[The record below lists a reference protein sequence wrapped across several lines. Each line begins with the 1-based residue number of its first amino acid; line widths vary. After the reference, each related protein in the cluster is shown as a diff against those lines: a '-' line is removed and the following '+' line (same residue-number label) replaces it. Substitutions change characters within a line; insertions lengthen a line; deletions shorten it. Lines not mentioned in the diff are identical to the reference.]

1 MSKKSR
7 KRNRKILGALAAGL
21 GAVALANRKSRA
33 ASIADNEAKE
43 SGFGQMKLKDYGPH
57 TIGGG
62 TKPVLKAPIKRPR
75 KTLASPKWNK
85 MDTSEV
91 TPNIDQRTYSEMGTG
106 KTLASPKWNKM
117 NTSGVTLSTPKKV
130 TPWIKKKVTP
140 IIDQRTYSD
149 FGLSPWGAK
158 KGGRAGH
165 SSGGKVKLAKRGLG
179 RAFTKAKK

>member
-7 KRNRKILGALAAGL
+7 RRNKKILGALAAGL

-33 ASIADNEAKE
+33 ASIKDNEANE

-75 KTLASPKWNK
+75 KTLASDKWNK
-85 MDTSEV
+85 MDVSEVTIPETKKVRPWVSKKSIPSWNNMDTSEV
-91 TPNIDQRTYSEMGTG
+91 TIPAPSLKE
-106 KTLASPKWNKM
+106 
-117 NTSGVTLSTPKKV
+117 KV
-130 TPWIKKKVTP
+130 TPWIKKKAP
-140 IIDQRTYSD
+140 PRTYND
-149 FGLSPWGAK
+149 FGLSPFAAK

-165 SSGGKVKLAKRGLG
+165 KSGGRVKLAKRGLG
-179 RAFTKAKK
+179 RAFTKSKK

>member
-85 MDTSEV
+85 MDVSEVTIPETKKVRPWISKKSSPSWNTMDTSEV
-91 TPNIDQRTYSEMGTG
+91 TLP
-106 KTLASPKWNKM
+106 
-117 NTSGVTLSTPKKV
+117 TPKKV
-130 TPWIKKKVTP
+130 TPWIKKKSTP
-140 IIDQRTYSD
+140 SIDQRTYSD
-149 FGLSPWGAK
+149 FGLSPFAAK

>member
-85 MDTSEV
+85 M
-91 TPNIDQRTYSEMGTG
+91 
-106 KTLASPKWNKM
+106 

-130 TPWIKKKVTP
+130 TPWIKKKLTP
-140 IIDQRTYSD
+140 SIDQRTYSD
-149 FGLSPWGAK
+149 FGLSPFAAK